1 MYFVKTSNEMEVST
15 ILKIIAEIS
24 VHQTLK
30 NIEINIFFPMGRV
43 LKIFG
48 ERKYIF
54 LCLKNE
60 QVDFVELNK

>member
-15 ILKIIAEIS
+15 VLKIIAEIS

-30 NIEINIFFPMGRV
+30 SIEINIFFPMGRV
-43 LKIFG
+43 LKIFE

-60 QVDFVELNK
+60 QVDFVELHK

>member
-1 MYFVKTSNEMEVST
+1 MDVST
-15 ILKIIAEIS
+15 VLKIIAEIS

-30 NIEINIFFPMGRV
+30 NMERNIYFPMGRV
-43 LKIFG
+43 LKIFE
-48 ERKYIF
+48 ERKYFF

>member
-15 ILKIIAEIS
+15 ILKIITEIS
-24 VHQTLK
+24 VYQTLK
-30 NIEINIFFPMGRV
+30 NIEINVFFPMGRV
-43 LKIFG
+43 LKIFE

>member
-43 LKIFG
+43 LKIFE

-60 QVDFVELNK
+60 QVDFAELNK

>member
-43 LKIFG
+43 LKIFE